1 MNCNH
6 DIPISAACIIRELE
20 LRGWEFTQGQ
30 NLEMDNWQH
39 ILFTVVPE
47 LRTMCGFQQ
56 NNPYHVYDVWQHT
69 AAALRAA
76 GDDPVVALTIL
87 FHDIGKPECYTED
100 EDGRGHFYGHGPVS
114 ARITKQVMKRL
125 KFDEET
131 IDTVVE
137 LVRYHDSDLH
147 EKRRSIRTWLD
158 RLGEKQF
165 RRLLEVRRCEVSGQN
180 PACLAER
187 LARIHRLEALLD
199 EVVEQTGQFY
209 IKDLDING
217 SDLIQIGYTPGSSI
231 GSTLSKL
238 ADQVVEGVMENKRDI
253 LLREA
258 GRWLIRE

>member
-6 DIPISAACIIRELE
+6 YIPISAVCIIRELE

-165 RRLLEVRRCEVSGQN
+165 RRLLEVRRCDVSGQN

-199 EVVEQTGQFY
+199 EVVEQNGQFH

>member
-6 DIPISAACIIRELE
+6 DVPVSAACIIRELE
-20 LRGWEFTQGQ
+20 HRGWELTKAQTLNG
-30 NLEMDNWQH
+30 DNWED
-39 ILFTVVPE
+39 ILFTLVPE

-56 NNPYHVYDVWQHT
+56 NNPYHVYDVWKHT
-69 AAALRAA
+69 AEALKTA
-76 GDDPVVALTIL
+76 GDDTIVALTVL
-87 FHDIGKPECYTED
+87 FHDIGKPQCYTED

-114 ARITKQVMKRL
+114 AGITNLVMKRL
-125 KFDEET
+125 KFDEQT

-137 LVRYHDSDLH
+137 LVKYHDADLH

-165 RRLLEVRRCEVSGQN
+165 RRLLEVRRCDVSGQN
-180 PACLAER
+180 PACLSER
-187 LARIHRLEALLD
+187 LARINRLEALLD
-199 EVVEQTGQFY
+199 EAMEQAGQFH
-209 IKDLDING
+209 IKDLDIDG

>member
-1 MNCNH
+1 MISENRNAILRMRTAE
-6 DIPISAACIIRELE
+6 DIS
-20 LRGWEFTQGQ
+20 
-30 NLEMDNWQH
+30 MD
-39 ILFTVVPE
+39 
-47 LRTMCGFQQ
+47 M
-56 NNPYHVYDVWQHT
+56 
-69 AAALRAA
+69 A
-76 GDDPVVALTIL
+76 
-87 FHDIGKPECYTED
+87 
-100 EDGRGHFYGHGPVS
+100 PVS

-158 RLGEKQF
+158 RLGRKQF
-165 RRLLEVRRCEVSGQN
+165 RRLLEVRRCDVSGQN

-238 ADQVVEGVMENKRDI
+238 ADQVVEGVMENKKRYIIAGSRPVADTRIGRAVTWWRPFLPFITLNMFGLLI
-253 LLREA
+253 LGQNIIENHYHGQLASNRLRQFKHFKE
-258 GRWLIRE
+258 

>member
-1 MNCNH
+1 MNYNH
-6 DIPISAACIIRELE
+6 DVPISVACIIKELE
-20 LRGWEFTQGQ
+20 LRGWVITEGQ
-30 NLEMDNWQH
+30 DLKPDNWQDV
-39 ILFTVVPE
+39 LFTLVPE
-47 LRTMCGFQQ
+47 VRTMCGFQQ
-56 NNPYHVYDVWQHT
+56 NNPYHVYDVWKHT

-114 ARITKQVMKRL
+114 ARITHQVMKRL

-137 LVRYHDSDLH
+137 LVRYHDADLH

-165 RRLLEVRRCEVSGQN
+165 RRLLEVRRCDVSGQN

-187 LARIHRLEALLD
+187 LARISRLEALLD
-199 EVVEQTGQFY
+199 EAVEQTGGFH
-209 IKDLDING
+209 IKDLDIDG
-217 SDLIQIGYTPGSSI
+217 SDLIQIGYMPGSSI
-231 GSTLSKL
+231 GSTLSRL
-238 ADQVVEGVMENKRDI
+238 ADQVVEGAMENKRDI

>member
-6 DIPISAACIIRELE
+6 GVPISVACIIKELE
-20 LRGWEFTQGQ
+20 LRGWELTEGQ
-30 NLEMDNWQH
+30 ELKQDSWQDV
-39 ILFTVVPE
+39 LFSLVPE
-47 LRTMCGFQQ
+47 VRTMCGFQQ

-76 GDDPVVALTIL
+76 GDDPVVALTLL

-114 ARITKQVMKRL
+114 ARIAHQVMERL

-137 LVRYHDSDLH
+137 LVRYHDADLH

-165 RRLLEVRRCEVSGQN
+165 RRLLEVRRCDVSGQN

-187 LARIHRLEALLD
+187 LARIDRLEALLD
-199 EVVEQTGQFY
+199 EAAEQTGQFH

-217 SDLIQIGYTPGSSI
+217 SDLIQIGYTPGSPI
-231 GSTLSKL
+231 GNALSRL
-238 ADQVVEGVMENKRDI
+238 ADQVVEGVMENKRDV

>member
-6 DIPISAACIIRELE
+6 DIPISAACIIKELE

-47 LRTMCGFQQ
+47 LKTMCGFQQ

-114 ARITKQVMKRL
+114 ARITNQVMKRL
-125 KFDEET
+125 KFDE
-131 IDTVVE
+131 
-137 LVRYHDSDLH
+137 
-147 EKRRSIRTWLD
+147 
-158 RLGEKQF
+158 
-165 RRLLEVRRCEVSGQN
+165 N

-199 EVVEQTGQFY
+199 EVVEQTGQFR

>member
-6 DIPISAACIIRELE
+6 DIPISAVCIIRELE

-114 ARITKQVMKRL
+114 ARITNQVMKRL

-131 IDTVVE
+131 IDMVVE

-158 RLGEKQF
+158 RLGEQQF
-165 RRLLEVRRCEVSGQN
+165 RRLLEVRRCDVSGQN

-199 EVVEQTGQFY
+199 EVVEQTGQFH

>member
-1 MNCNH
+1 M
-6 DIPISAACIIRELE
+6 
-20 LRGWEFTQGQ
+20 
-30 NLEMDNWQH
+30 
-39 ILFTVVPE
+39 
-47 LRTMCGFQQ
+47 
-56 NNPYHVYDVWQHT
+56 
-69 AAALRAA
+69 
-76 GDDPVVALTIL
+76 
-87 FHDIGKPECYTED
+87 
-100 EDGRGHFYGHGPVS
+100 
-114 ARITKQVMKRL
+114 
-125 KFDEET
+125 
-131 IDTVVE
+131 
-137 LVRYHDSDLH
+137 VRYHDSDLH

-165 RRLLEVRRCEVSGQN
+165 RRLLEVRRCDVSGQN

-187 LARIHRLEALLD
+187 LARIYRLEALLD
-199 EVVEQTGQFY
+199 EVVEQNGQFH